1 MDFPQRL
8 CTAPHQPRKKRELTR
23 AVELLKTKY
32 GGGIEPHPLLSAP
45 SAVLANVFT
54 SLTADGF
61 TVNGFKMSTILY
73 PLLQRLG
80 SLQRLYSPH
89 PTQVAIAPSVYI

>member
-1 MDFPQRL
+1 MTYP
-8 CTAPHQPRKKRELTR
+8 APHQSRKKRELTR

-32 GGGIEPHPLLSAP
+32 GGGIEPHRLLSAP

-61 TVNGFKMSTILY
+61 TVKGFKMSTILC
-73 PLLQRLG
+73 
-80 SLQRLYSPH
+80 
-89 PTQVAIAPSVYI
+89 T